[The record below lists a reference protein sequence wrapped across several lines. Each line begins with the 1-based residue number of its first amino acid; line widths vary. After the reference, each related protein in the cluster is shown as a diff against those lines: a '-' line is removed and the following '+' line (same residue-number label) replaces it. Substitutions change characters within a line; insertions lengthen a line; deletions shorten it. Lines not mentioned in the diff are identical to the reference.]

1 MSTRRSLPIGKVP
14 FQSLL
19 KTVLGHLGVP
29 NARLLTGPAIGE
41 DAAIIDMGDK
51 VLVLATDPITAA
63 IQNIVWLSVHINAN
77 DVATCG
83 AKPLWF
89 LNSILLPAQ
98 ANEELLGII
107 MRQIDQAA
115 HELNISV
122 IGGHSEVTPGLNH
135 PIITGFMVGE
145 AAKDAYVTSSGA
157 RPGDKIILT
166 KYAGIEGT
174 AILAT
179 DLANILENKLTPTS
193 LKKAQ
198 GLINEISIVREAML
212 AVEVG
217 GIHAM
222 HDPTEGGVLNGLW
235 ELAEASNVGVTV
247 YDEKIPISYET
258 KTICN
263 ILKIDPLKIMGSGA
277 LLIVLKSN
285 KVNAVKSSLQKEGIM
300 ASVIGEITSLENG
313 RKLIK
318 ADKTSTEIIPPKQ
331 DDVYRVLDELNINKF

>member
-1 MSTRRSLPIGKVP
+1 MKGSLPTGKVP
-14 FQSLL
+14 SKSLL

-29 NARLLTGPAIGE
+29 NTRLLSGPAIGE
-41 DAAIIDMGDK
+41 DAAIIEMGDK

-63 IQNIVWLSVHINAN
+63 VQNIGWLSVHINAN

-89 LNSILLPAQ
+89 LNSILLPMQ

-145 AAKDAYVTSSGA
+145 AARDSYVTSSGA

-166 KYAGIEGT
+166 KQAGIEGT

-179 DLANILENKLTPTS
+179 DLANILENKLSTTS
-193 LKKAQ
+193 LEKAR
-198 GLINEISIVREAML
+198 GLIKEISVVREAML

-217 GIHAM
+217 GIDAM
-222 HDPTEGGVLNGLW
+222 HDPTEGGVINGLW
-235 ELAEASNVGVTV
+235 ELAEAARVGIIVS
-247 YDEKIPISYET
+247 EERIPISSVT

-263 ILKIDPLKIMGSGA
+263 ILNIDPLKIMGSGA
-277 LLIVLKSN
+277 LLIVTKSN

-300 ASVIGEITSLENG
+300 TSVIGEITSLEKG

-318 ADKTSTEIIPPKQ
+318 PDGTPTELVPPEQ
-331 DDVYRVLDELNINKF
+331 DHVYKVLDDYLGD

>member
-1 MSTRRSLPIGKVP
+1 MSTNGSLPIGKVP
-14 FQSLL
+14 PQSLL

-29 NARLLTGPAIGE
+29 NARLLSGPAIGE
-41 DAAIIDMGDK
+41 DAAIIEMGDK

-63 IQNIVWLSVHINAN
+63 VQNIGWLSVHINAN

-89 LNSILLPAQ
+89 LNSILLPAE

-115 HELNISV
+115 NELNISV

-145 AAKDAYVTSSGA
+145 AARDAYVTSNGA

-166 KYAGIEGT
+166 KHAGIEGT

-179 DLANILENKLTPTS
+179 DLANLLENKLSATS
-193 LKKAQ
+193 LEKAK

-217 GIHAM
+217 GIDAM
-222 HDPTEGGVLNGLW
+222 HDPTEGGVINGLW
-235 ELAEASNVGVTV
+235 ELGEASNVGITA
-247 YDEKIPISYET
+247 YEKRIPISYET

-263 ILKIDPLKIMGSGA
+263 ILNIDPLKIMGSGA
-277 LLIVLKSN
+277 LLIVIRSN

-318 ADKTSTEIIPPKQ
+318 ADETSTEIIPPKQ

>member
-1 MSTRRSLPIGKVP
+1 MNTRGSLPIGKVP

-29 NARLLTGPAIGE
+29 NARLLSGPAIGE
-41 DAAIIDMGDK
+41 DAAIIEMGEK

-63 IQNIVWLSVHINAN
+63 IQNIGWLSVHINAN

-89 LNSILLPAQ
+89 LNSILLPMQ
-98 ANEELLGII
+98 ANEELLGTI

-135 PIITGFMVGE
+135 PIITGFMIGE
-145 AAKDAYVTSSGA
+145 ADRNAYVTSSGA

-166 KYAGIEGT
+166 KQAGIEGT

-179 DLANILENKLTPTS
+179 DLAHILKNKLSATS
-193 LKKAQ
+193 FKKAQ

-217 GIHAM
+217 GIDAM
-222 HDPTEGGVLNGLW
+222 HDPTEGGVINGLW
-235 ELAEASNVGVTV
+235 ELAEASRVGITV
-247 YDEKIPISYET
+247 YEERIPISCET

-263 ILKIDPLKIMGSGA
+263 VLNIDPLKIMGSGA
-277 LLIVLKSN
+277 LLIVTKSN
-285 KVNAVKSSLQKEGIM
+285 KVEAVKSTLQKEGLM
-300 ASVIGEITSLENG
+300 ASVIGEITNLENN
-313 RKLIK
+313 RNLIK
-318 ADKTSTEIIPPKQ
+318 ADETLTEIVPPEQ
-331 DDVYRVLDELNINKF
+331 DHVYKVLDELNINKY